1 MKIHVLSPNHF
12 NHYHYNVIWEIVL
25 TWSQR
30 RKYTFSLTTVCLV
43 FVMRP
48 ELLAFPLKIP
58 GPGRI
63 TMKPHL
69 KSAGPETPS
78 PNENLVAK
86 LFLAASVHTNIT
98 ADQIDKGFIVTKMS
112 KKSLPLADRHS
123 VMKSS
128 VVDTTCLP
136 LYCLLIGKK

>member
-1 MKIHVLSPNHF
+1 MQIHVLSPNHF
-12 NHYHYNVIWEIVL
+12 NHYHYNVIWERVL
-25 TWSQR
+25 TRSQP
-30 RKYTFSLTTVCLV
+30 RKYIFSLTTVCLV
-43 FVMRP
+43 CVIRP
-48 ELLAFPLKIP
+48 ELLAFPRKIP

-98 ADQIDKGFIVTKMS
+98 ADQIDKGFTMTKIS
-112 KKSLPLADRHS
+112 KKSLPLAENHS

-128 VVDTTCLP
+128 VVVTTCLP
-136 LYCLLIGKK
+136 LYCLLMGKK